1 MGSTDKMGVYPA
13 SRPVTPSNLHATV
26 YKVMGIDPQIE
37 IMDPEGRPMAVLDDP
52 TPIHELF

>member
-1 MGSTDKMGVYPA
+1 
-13 SRPVTPSNLHATV
+13 
-26 YKVMGIDPQIE
+26 MGIDPQIE